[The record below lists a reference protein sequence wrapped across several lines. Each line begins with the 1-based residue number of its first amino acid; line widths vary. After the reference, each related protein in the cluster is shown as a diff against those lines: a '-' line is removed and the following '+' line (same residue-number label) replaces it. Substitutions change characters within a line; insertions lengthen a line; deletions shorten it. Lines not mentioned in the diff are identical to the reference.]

1 MYFWSVFKTENMGNF
16 GIGLQLMLV
25 GMITVFVILLIVI
38 YGSRLLIKLINRIAP
53 QQEQKKAPAGE
64 DYSAVFEAAVAQL
77 TQGKGKLTKITK
89 L

>member
-1 MYFWSVFKTENMGNF
+1 MGNF

-38 YGSRLLIKLINRIAP
+38 YGSRLLIKFINRIAP

>member
-1 MYFWSVFKTENMGNF
+1 MGNF

>member
-1 MYFWSVFKTENMGNF
+1 
-16 GIGLQLMLV
+16 MLV

>member
-1 MYFWSVFKTENMGNF
+1 MYFWSVFKTVYMGNF
-16 GIGLQLMLV
+16 GTGLQLMLV

>member
-1 MYFWSVFKTENMGNF
+1 MGNF
-16 GIGLQLMLV
+16 GTGLQLMLV

>member
-1 MYFWSVFKTENMGNF
+1 MGNF
-16 GIGLQLMLV
+16 GTGLQLMLV

-53 QQEQKKAPAGE
+53 EQEQKKAPAGE
-64 DYSAVFEAAVAQL
+64 DYSAVFEAVVAQL

>member
-1 MYFWSVFKTENMGNF
+1 MGNF

-53 QQEQKKAPAGE
+53 EQEQKKAQAGE